1 MQHTAV
7 LDSDLHSQ
15 LGADHQA
22 AADGNQTG
30 AEPTAS
36 ELLARA
42 SVGDRAAW
50 NHLVDRHSGLV
61 WAVARAH
68 GLTPAAAAEASQL
81 TWLLLAQHLGSLQ
94 QHADRLGEWLAATTR
109 RQSQRLRQLRRHAG
123 AAAGE
128 PDLAARSG
136 PTPAAAVGLAAGEGK
151 AGPWHAVAVLPER
164 CHPLVRLL
172 MVEPPLGDDELA
184 AALGIPIDHIG
195 RARARCL
202 ACLRRATTAGGPP
215 ERPVGA
221 GRPAAAGCH
230 AQGEHPCTTSMPG

>member
-42 SVGDRAAW
+42 SVGDQAAW
-50 NHLVDRHSGLV
+50 NHLVARHSGLV

-68 GLTPAAAAEASQL
+68 GLNPAAAAEASQL

-94 QHADRLGEWLAATTR
+94 QPVRLGEWLAATTR

-136 PTPAAAVGLAAGEGK
+136 PTPAAAIGLAAGEGE
-151 AGPWHAVAVLPER
+151 AGPWHAVAVLPSR
-164 CHPLVRLL
+164 CQPLLRLL
-172 MVEPPLGDDELA
+172 MVEPPLGDEELA
-184 AALGIPIDHIG
+184 AALGMPIDHVAQ
-195 RARARCL
+195 ARARCL
-202 ACLRRATTAGGPP
+202 YCLRRATTADRSPQ
-215 ERPVGA
+215 RPVGA
-221 GRPAAAGCH
+221 GRPATAGCH